1 MTNIGDVIRQVDAV
15 VSDTEYP
22 PTREQLKVLNKILKT
37 VYAHRL
43 ARITRQQGIS
53 FRTRILS

>member
-1 MTNIGDVIRQVDAV
+1 MTNIGDVIRQVESV

-22 PTREQLKVLNKILKT
+22 PTREQLKVVNKILKT
-37 VYAHRL
+37 VHAHNL
-43 ARITRQQGIS
+43 AKTAHHQGSS